1 MLKNRT
7 LIGIVLIVAAIGL
20 CFGISPLFNTILAS
34 KTTIIRLKQDIPQ
47 GVQIT
52 GSMLEAV
59 EVGSM
64 NLPADMQNDPK
75 KIIGKYS
82 VTAMFAGDS
91 FNDKKL
97 SDTIDTSDSLL
108 RQLKPNE
115 TAMSVTVKS
124 LANGLSG
131 KLQQGDIIQIV
142 SVDEDDKAQ
151 IFEELQYVEVLATTS
166 DKGSDRV
173 IYLFGALMMSAGIV
187 ILLGITPEIITQD
200 IMSLMSR
207 QRSLKYRVAKAQGK
221 VKQNRLQTAIMNIKN
236 ALIAT
241 RSENKFSLLISVS
254 LIGICAGFLLA
265 ALLQNL
271 LLIPIF
277 SGICVILP
285 YAYVNVLLSN
295 YNRRISEEL
304 ETALSIITTNYV
316 SNDDIIYAVEQS
328 IDYINPPVQQAFRK
342 FLTQTKLINSNVKLA
357 IEQLKGEINNEIFH
371 EWCDSLI
378 ECQDNVTL
386 KKTLQ
391 PITTKLS
398 NVRIINAELRNMLMS
413 PRREHVMMVFILLA
427 NYPILYFLNSDWFKV
442 LTDTFVGQVVNSIV
456 AIVVIVTVILAYKY
470 TQPIQYKR

>member
-59 EVGSM
+59 EVGTM

-151 IFEELQYVEVLATTS
+151 IYEELQYVEVLATTS
-166 DKGSDRV
+166 DKGSDNTYNDGEV
-173 IYLFGALMMSAGIV
+173 
-187 ILLGITPEIITQD
+187 
-200 IMSLMSR
+200 
-207 QRSLKYRVAKAQGK
+207 
-221 VKQNRLQTAIMNIKN
+221 N
-236 ALIAT
+236 ANA
-241 RSENKFSLLISVS
+241 ED
-254 LIGICAGFLLA
+254 G
-265 ALLQNL
+265 
-271 LLIPIF
+271 
-277 SGICVILP
+277 
-285 YAYVNVLLSN
+285 
-295 YNRRISEEL
+295 RISHSMQPLPLFCRTERRL
-304 ETALSIITTNYV
+304 YGSQNAKTHLSTPYL
-316 SNDDIIYAVEQS
+316 YAAAMMNTS
-328 IDYINPPVQQAFRK
+328 R
-342 FLTQTKLINSNVKLA
+342 
-357 IEQLKGEINNEIFH
+357 
-371 EWCDSLI
+371 
-378 ECQDNVTL
+378 
-386 KKTLQ
+386 
-391 PITTKLS
+391 
-398 NVRIINAELRNMLMS
+398 NA
-413 PRREHVMMVFILLA
+413 
-427 NYPILYFLNSDWFKV
+427 
-442 LTDTFVGQVVNSIV
+442 
-456 AIVVIVTVILAYKY
+456 
-470 TQPIQYKR
+470 

>member
-142 SVDEDDKAQ
+142 SVDEDNKAQ
-151 IFEELQYVEVLATTS
+151 IYEELQYVEVLATTS
-166 DKGSDRV
+166 DKGSDDTYRDGEV
-173 IYLFGALMMSAGIV
+173 NGGQSLYATVTIILQDRAQALRLAECENTSLHAVFVTRGDEKLKAECLKAQLE
-187 ILLGITPEIITQD
+187 LLTGEISTAEADGTSEPEETPEPT
-200 IMSLMSR
+200 
-207 QRSLKYRVAKAQGK
+207 
-221 VKQNRLQTAIMNIKN
+221 
-236 ALIAT
+236 
-241 RSENKFSLLISVS
+241 SE
-254 LIGICAGFLLA
+254 
-265 ALLQNL
+265 
-271 LLIPIF
+271 
-277 SGICVILP
+277 
-285 YAYVNVLLSN
+285 
-295 YNRRISEEL
+295 SEE
-304 ETALSIITTNYV
+304 
-316 SNDDIIYAVEQS
+316 SN
-328 IDYINPPVQQAFRK
+328 
-342 FLTQTKLINSNVKLA
+342 
-357 IEQLKGEINNEIFH
+357 G
-371 EWCDSLI
+371 
-378 ECQDNVTL
+378 
-386 KKTLQ
+386 
-391 PITTKLS
+391 
-398 NVRIINAELRNMLMS
+398 
-413 PRREHVMMVFILLA
+413 
-427 NYPILYFLNSDWFKV
+427 
-442 LTDTFVGQVVNSIV
+442 
-456 AIVVIVTVILAYKY
+456 
-470 TQPIQYKR
+470 

>member
-59 EVGSM
+59 EVGTM

-166 DKGSDRV
+166 DKGSDNTYNDGEVNANAEDEEEQSLYATVTIILQDRAQAQNAKTL
-173 IYLFGALMMSAGIV
+173 LFMQYSYAAAMKNTSRSALKH
-187 ILLGITPEIITQD
+187 
-200 IMSLMSR
+200 SLTS
-207 QRSLKYRVAKAQGK
+207 
-221 VKQNRLQTAIMNIKN
+221 
-236 ALIAT
+236 
-241 RSENKFSLLISVS
+241 
-254 LIGICAGFLLA
+254 LLA
-265 ALLQNL
+265 ALMKQQKLHL
-271 LLIPIF
+271 KLIP
-277 SGICVILP
+277 
-285 YAYVNVLLSN
+285 
-295 YNRRISEEL
+295 R
-304 ETALSIITTNYV
+304 
-316 SNDDIIYAVEQS
+316 
-328 IDYINPPVQQAFRK
+328 
-342 FLTQTKLINSNVKLA
+342 
-357 IEQLKGEINNEIFH
+357 
-371 EWCDSLI
+371 
-378 ECQDNVTL
+378 
-386 KKTLQ
+386 
-391 PITTKLS
+391 KLS
-398 NVRIINAELRNMLMS
+398 
-413 PRREHVMMVFILLA
+413 RR
-427 NYPILYFLNSDWFKV
+427 
-442 LTDTFVGQVVNSIV
+442 
-456 AIVVIVTVILAYKY
+456 
-470 TQPIQYKR
+470 

>member
-59 EVGSM
+59 EVGTM

-115 TAMSVTVKS
+115 TAMSVTVRS

-151 IFEELQYVEVLATTS
+151 IYEELQYVEVLATTS
-166 DKGSDRV
+166 DKGSDDTYRDGEV
-173 IYLFGALMMSAGIV
+173 NADDEDSSGQSLYATVTIILQDRAQALRLAECENTSLHAVFVTRGDEKLKAECLKAQLE
-187 ILLGITPEIITQD
+187 LLTGEISTAEADGTSEPVETPEPT
-200 IMSLMSR
+200 
-207 QRSLKYRVAKAQGK
+207 
-221 VKQNRLQTAIMNIKN
+221 
-236 ALIAT
+236 
-241 RSENKFSLLISVS
+241 SE
-254 LIGICAGFLLA
+254 
-265 ALLQNL
+265 
-271 LLIPIF
+271 
-277 SGICVILP
+277 
-285 YAYVNVLLSN
+285 
-295 YNRRISEEL
+295 SEE
-304 ETALSIITTNYV
+304 
-316 SNDDIIYAVEQS
+316 SN
-328 IDYINPPVQQAFRK
+328 
-342 FLTQTKLINSNVKLA
+342 
-357 IEQLKGEINNEIFH
+357 G
-371 EWCDSLI
+371 
-378 ECQDNVTL
+378 
-386 KKTLQ
+386 
-391 PITTKLS
+391 
-398 NVRIINAELRNMLMS
+398 
-413 PRREHVMMVFILLA
+413 
-427 NYPILYFLNSDWFKV
+427 
-442 LTDTFVGQVVNSIV
+442 
-456 AIVVIVTVILAYKY
+456 
-470 TQPIQYKR
+470 